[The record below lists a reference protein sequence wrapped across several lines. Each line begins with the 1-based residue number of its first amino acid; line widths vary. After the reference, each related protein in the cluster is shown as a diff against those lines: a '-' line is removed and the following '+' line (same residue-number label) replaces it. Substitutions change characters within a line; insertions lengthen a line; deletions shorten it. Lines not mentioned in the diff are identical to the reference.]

1 MSGPLKSY
9 RFAVRC
15 GSALDPKGKEGLAC
29 LTATLMAEGGTT
41 TRSYKQIL
49 DEFFEM
55 ATGLEVQVDQELTV
69 FYGTVPRDH
78 AARYEAIVKEMMG
91 TPGFAEEDF
100 ERVRED
106 LLNYLKVGLR
116 GSNDEEM
123 AKEVLYRELY
133 AEHPYG
139 HSCRG
144 TVKGLEAIEIGDVRE
159 FYARYCSELS
169 LDALPAPLLPVPRQP
184 SGIEAVLIEKADA
197 RGVAM
202 SFGYHIPVRRGHP
215 DYLALLVAQ
224 SWLGQHRSGGRLYDR
239 IREVRGLNYGDYVY
253 IEYFPHGMYQVEPDP
268 NLARQQQIFQVWLR
282 PVEPGKALFAFRLAL
297 YEIEKLRREGLS
309 AEAFERT
316 RNFLAKYVKLLLKT
330 ESLVAGYAL
339 DSLFY
344 GTPEYTSY
352 IAEGLAGLT
361 LVEVNAVIG
370 KYLQVEEMSIVAVG
384 PRMAEIA
391 RVLERGEATPITYET
406 EQAAKVLEEDREVAG
421 FPLRMG
427 TVRVM
432 SFERAFED

>member
-1 MSGPLKSY
+1 
-9 RFAVRC
+9 
-15 GSALDPKGKEGLAC
+15 
-29 LTATLMAEGGTT
+29 
-41 TRSYKQIL
+41 
-49 DEFFEM
+49 
-55 ATGLEVQVDQELTV
+55 
-69 FYGTVPRDH
+69 
-78 AARYEAIVKEMMG
+78 
-91 TPGFAEEDF
+91 
-100 ERVRED
+100 
-106 LLNYLKVGLR
+106 
-116 GSNDEEM
+116 
-123 AKEVLYRELY
+123 
-133 AEHPYG
+133 
-139 HSCRG
+139 
-144 TVKGLEAIEIGDVRE
+144 
-159 FYARYCSELS
+159 
-169 LDALPAPLLPVPRQP
+169 
-184 SGIEAVLIEKADA
+184 
-197 RGVAM
+197 M

-224 SWLGQHRSGGRLYDR
+224 SWLGQHRNGGRLYDR

-253 IEYFPHGMYQVEPDP
+253 IEYFPHGMYQFEPDP

-282 PVEPGKALFAFRLAL
+282 PVEPGKALFALRLAL
-297 YEIEKLRREGLS
+297 YEIEKLRQEGLS

-361 LVEVNAVIG
+361 LAEVNAVIG
-370 KYLQVEEMSIVAVG
+370 KYLQVEDLSFVAVG
-384 PRMAEIA
+384 PGMAEIA

-406 EQAAKVLEEDREVAG
+406 EQAAEVLEEDREVAG

-432 SFERAFED
+432 PFERAFED